1 MRKQVLK
8 TSKRVILYP
17 SKRCLVRAQ
26 TPSYLES
33 NLDPNGRYSNILS
46 EIFPVISLTQKN
58 LSWAQSH
65 IERSG
70 LDLAFR
76 SLYHDGTI
84 SIQPT
89 QSSKLEY
96 IKMRD
101 KSDLPW
107 YFFELLLHA
116 LNSHTVQFLQIRSSI
131 WQNDRCK
138 KLPPKHSSDL
148 IWLDN
153 SFTSLRP
160 LADVWV
166 ELHSFRMEAPMG
178 TKAKTA
184 YLLFEN
190 NNYILIYI
198 FVIWSTIK
206 QL

>member
-1 MRKQVLK
+1 M
-8 TSKRVILYP
+8 TEDYIRVNVVWFELRHRVTWSLIWI
-17 SKRCLVRAQ
+17 RMVGTQ
-26 TPSYLES
+26 
-33 NLDPNGRYSNILS
+33 NILS
-46 EIFPVISLTQKN
+46 EIFPVISLTQTN

-116 LNSHTVQFLQIRSSI
+116 LNSHTVRFKSEAQSDKSA
-131 WQNDRCK
+131 RCK

-184 YLLFEN
+184 YLLFEIIII
-190 NNYILIYI
+190 YWYI
-198 FVIWSTIK
+198 FLLYGHAIK